1 MKINEKN
8 QEIFVWW
15 TGWRAVVAIAD
26 VCFSLIRQLRM
37 WVVKKWEWEQVFLYV
52 KKNVS
57 HGKKNNQTS
66 KRKIDKFYLSKK
78 KGKKKAQICHAIFH
92 HIIVFGSSAR
102 GGFGEAK
109 KKNFA

>member
-1 MKINEKN
+1 
-8 QEIFVWW
+8 
-15 TGWRAVVAIAD
+15 
-26 VCFSLIRQLRM
+26 M

-78 KGKKKAQICHAIFH
+78 KEKKAQICHAIFH

-102 GGFGEAK
+102 GKTLLNGRYTNNWQNTKHTLFFCFYDGF
-109 KKNFA
+109 KKNINGVEW